1 MKRLQRL
8 DVFMFNLVKF
18 GKVRLTDDKVLV
30 MGKDCTRL
38 IKDKDYSFEG
48 VVLETVDND
57 NEKDL
62 IRVLNDNLD

>member
-18 GKVRLTDDKVLV
+18 GKVRLTNDKVLV
-30 MGKDCTRL
+30 MGKDCTSL

-48 VVLETVDND
+48 VVLETVNND

>member
-30 MGKDCTRL
+30 MGEDCTRL

>member
-8 DVFMFNLVKF
+8 EVFMFNLVKF
-18 GKVRLTDDKVLV
+18 GKVRLADDKVLV
-30 MGKDCTRL
+30 MGEDCTRL

-48 VVLETVDND
+48 VVLETVDNK
-57 NEKDL
+57 EKDL

>member
-8 DVFMFNLVKF
+8 EVFMFNLVKF
-18 GKVRLTDDKVLV
+18 GKVRLADDKVLV
-30 MGKDCTRL
+30 MSEYCTRL

-48 VVLETVDND
+48 VVLETLNND

>member
-8 DVFMFNLVKF
+8 SVFMFNLVKF
-18 GKVRLTDDKVLV
+18 GKVRLADDKVLV
-30 MGKDCTRL
+30 MDKDCTHL

-48 VVLETVDND
+48 VVLETVDN